1 MPRPTRT
8 RPTGELTLSDRLSH
22 LSFAQACRL
31 LGSRG
36 AELLRAGGAREI
48 DLDAQ
53 ARLDPDRFTLELG
66 DARVVIALAGEKR
79 VGLGWRCSACV
90 DPCEHAGAAFALIL
104 EEKTA
109 LGLAAPPP
117 ERTAVAALSEPEL
130 VAQALAERRERARSE
145 RMQLRAL
152 DAGRPWSDYVVTS
165 AASGRSHRVALR
177 GMERGA
183 SYCSCPDF
191 RKNTLGTCKHVL
203 FVQRKLARRFR
214 PEQLRRPYRRASFSV
229 YLDYTDEPA
238 LRLGIPAR
246 PLGAA
251 ASKLV
256 APLRDR
262 GIDDVHDLLRRL
274 RELEKL
280 GEEVTVYPDAERFA
294 EERLA
299 RERLRGLVDEIRADP
314 AGHRLRRELLAV
326 ELLPYQLD
334 GIAFAAGA
342 GRAILAD
349 EMGLGKT
356 IQAIGLAEL
365 LRREAGI
372 GRVLVVCPASVKSQ
386 WRSEIARFS
395 GHAAQLVLGS
405 AEQRATRYRSPHFF
419 TICNYEQVLRD
430 FAAIEAVT
438 WDLIVLD
445 EAQRIKNWEAKTSR
459 VLKALRSRFAL
470 ALSGTPLENR
480 LDELYSVVEFIDER
494 RLGPAFRFFN
504 RHRTHTEKGKLLGY
518 GKLGELRRD
527 LAPILLRRTRQ
538 SVLRELPPRTTEM
551 VRIAPTAAQAELH
564 AAHMRTVAAI
574 VRKHFISEM
583 DLLRLR
589 KALLMCRMAADATA
603 LVDKRAPGHSSKL
616 ERLEELLA
624 ELLRERERK
633 IVLFS
638 EWTSMLDLVEQR
650 LRRHGARWV
659 RLDGSVPQR
668 KRQGLVDAFQR
679 DPGCAL
685 FLTTNAGSTGLN
697 LQAANTVVNVDLP
710 WNPAVLEQRIGR
722 VHRMGQRRPVQV
734 FVLVTEA
741 TLEENLLATLGAKRE
756 LALAVLDPDSQVEA
770 VDMLTSVEDLRQRL
784 ELLLGAKPEPG
795 LDLREREAREGELA
809 RRARR
814 ERIAAAGGELV
825 RAAVALLGELLPAG
839 APGPDASRLA
849 EVLRERLAEGLGED
863 ATGRP
868 TLTLTLPDPSA
879 LGVLATS
886 LGGIFGGQPQLAAPP
901 DREPAGIRSRRARAE
916 RAVPLRARAE
926 DRVGGAFDP
935 EACDLRVVNA
945 RLRTATR

>member
-1 MPRPTRT
+1 MARPAKT
-8 RPTGELTLSDRLSH
+8 RPTGELTLADRLSQLGH
-22 LSFAQACRL
+22 AQACRL
-31 LGSRG
+31 LGPRG
-36 AELLRAGGAREI
+36 NDLLYAGGAFEI

-53 ARLDPDRFTLELG
+53 VRLLPDRFALALA
-66 DARVVIALAGEKR
+66 DAQVEICLAGEKR
-79 VGLGWRCSACV
+79 FGLAVRCSACATH
-90 DPCEHAGAAFALIL
+90 CEHAGAALALIL
-104 EEKTA
+104 EEKTL
-109 LGLAAPPP
+109 LGLAEPPP
-117 ERTAVAALSEPEL
+117 ERAPVAALGEEAL
-130 VAQALAERRERARSE
+130 VRLALEERRERALSE
-145 RMQLRAL
+145 RMTLRAL
-152 DAGRPWSDYVVTS
+152 DAERPWTDYVVTS
-165 AASGRSHRVALR
+165 AATGRSYRVALR
-177 GMERGA
+177 GMDRGL

-191 RKNTLGTCKHVL
+191 RKNTLGTCKHIL
-203 FVQRKLARRFR
+203 HVQEKIRRRFPAAR
-214 PEQLRRPYRRASFSV
+214 LRRAYRRRGFSV
-229 YLDYTDEPA
+229 FLDHTAGLA

-246 PLGAA
+246 PLDTAVER
-251 ASKLV
+251 LI

-262 GIDDVHDLLRRL
+262 AIDDVSDLMRRL
-274 RELEKL
+274 RELEKV

-299 RERLRGLVDEIRADP
+299 RERLRGRVDEIRADP
-314 AGHRLRRELLAV
+314 ARHPLRRELLRE

-342 GRAILAD
+342 GRAVLAD
-349 EMGLGKT
+349 DMGLGKT

-365 LRREAGI
+365 LRRELGI
-372 GRVLVVCPASVKSQ
+372 ERVLVVCPASVKSQ
-386 WRSEIARFS
+386 WRSEIRRFS
-395 GHAAQLVLGS
+395 GHEASLVLGS
-405 AEQRATRYRSPHFF
+405 AKERAAQYRGPRFF
-419 TICNYEQVLRD
+419 TVCNYEQVLRD
-430 FAAIEAVT
+430 FGAIEAVP
-438 WDLIVLD
+438 WDLVVLD

-494 RLGPAFRFFN
+494 SLGPAFRFFN
-504 RHRTHTEKGKLLGY
+504 RHRSISENGKVLGY
-518 GKLGELRRD
+518 RALGELRRA
-527 LAPILLRRTRQ
+527 LTPVLLRRTRQ

-564 AAHMRTVAAI
+564 TAHMRTVASI
-574 VRKHFISEM
+574 VRKRFISEM

-638 EWTSMLDLVEQR
+638 EWTSMLDLVEKR
-650 LRRHGARWV
+650 LRRMRARWV

-722 VHRMGQRRPVQV
+722 VHRMGQVRPVQV
-734 FVLVTEA
+734 FVLVTEE
-741 TLEENLLATLGAKRE
+741 TLEENLLATLGAKHE
-756 LALAVLDPDSQVEA
+756 LALAVLDADSQVEA
-770 VDMLTSVEDLRQRL
+770 VDMLSSMDDLRQRL

-795 LDLREREAREGELA
+795 PDLRERLAHEGELA
-809 RRARR
+809 RRGRR

-849 EVLRERLAEGLGED
+849 EAVRERLTAGLGED
-863 ATGRP
+863 SVGRP
-868 TLTLTLPDPSA
+868 TLTLTLPDPSV
-879 LGVLATS
+879 LGVLAAS
-886 LGGIFGGQPQLAAPP
+886 LGGIFAGQAPP
-901 DREPAGIRSRRARAE
+901 AASPDPEPVTTRSQRARAQ
-916 RAVPLRARAE
+916 RALPLLASAE
-926 DRVGGAFDP
+926 DGDGDAPVSRSGDGAW
-935 EACDLRVVNA
+935 RQSSV
-945 RLRTATR
+945 

>member
-1 MPRPTRT
+1 MPRSTRT

-36 AELLRAGGAREI
+36 TELLRAGGAREI

-53 ARLDPDRFTLELG
+53 ARLEPDRFTLELG

-90 DPCEHAGAAFALIL
+90 DPCEHAGAAFALVL

-130 VAQALAERRERARSE
+130 VAQALAERHERARSE
-145 RMQLRAL
+145 RMQVRAL
-152 DAGRPWSDYVVTS
+152 DARRPWSDYVVTS

-203 FVQRKLARRFR
+203 RVQRMIARRFR
-214 PEQLRRPYRRASFSV
+214 PEELRRPYRRASFSV
-229 YLDYTDEPA
+229 YLDYADEPA

-256 APLRDR
+256 APLRER
-262 GIDDVHDLLRRL
+262 GIADVHDLLRRL

-280 GEEVTVYPDAERFA
+280 GEEVTFYPDAERFA

-386 WRSEIARFS
+386 WRGEIARFS

-405 AEQRATRYRSPHFF
+405 AAERAARYRSPHFF

-430 FAAIEAVT
+430 FAAIEAVA
-438 WDLIVLD
+438 WDLVVLD

-459 VLKALRSRFAL
+459 TTKALRSRFAL

-480 LDELYSVVEFIDER
+480 LDELYSVVEFVDER

-504 RHRTHTEKGKLLGY
+504 RHRALSEQGKVLGY
-518 GKLGELRRD
+518 GQLGELRRA
-527 LAPILLRRTRQ
+527 LAPILLRRTRE
-538 SVLRELPPRTTEM
+538 SVLEQLPPRTTEV
-551 VRIAPTAAQAELH
+551 VRIAPTPAQQELH
-564 AAHMRTVAAI
+564 GAHMRTVAAV
-574 VRKHFISEM
+574 VRKRFINEM

-589 KALLMCRMAADATA
+589 RALLMCRMAANATV
-603 LVDKRAPGHSSKL
+603 LVDKCAPGHSSKL

-624 ELLRERERK
+624 GLLCERDRK
-633 IVLFS
+633 ILLFS
-638 EWTSMLDLVEQR
+638 EWTSMLDLVEER
-650 LRRHGARWV
+650 LRRLGASWV

-668 KRQGLVDAFQR
+668 KRQGLVEAFQS
-679 DPGCAL
+679 DPERRL

-722 VHRMGQRRPVQV
+722 AHRMGQTRPVQV
-734 FVLVTEA
+734 FVLVTEE
-741 TLEENLLATLGAKRE
+741 TLEENLLATLSAKRD
-756 LALAVLDPDSQVEA
+756 LALAVLDPDSDVEA
-770 VDMLTSVEDLRQRL
+770 VDMLSSVESLRERL
-784 ELLLGAKPEPG
+784 EILLGAAPEPG
-795 LDLREREAREGELA
+795 VDVREREAREGELA
-809 RRARR
+809 SQARR
-814 ERIAAAGGELV
+814 ERLAAAGAELV
-825 RAAVALLGELLPAG
+825 RAAFGFLSQLLPSSPALSG
-839 APGPDASRLA
+839 ASELA
-849 EVLRERLAEGLGED
+849 ESVRGRIAAAVGED
-863 ATGRP
+863 SAGRP
-868 TLTLTLPDPSA
+868 TLTLPLPDAPVLEA
-879 LGVLATS
+879 LAGSLA
-886 LGGIFGGQPQLAAPP
+886 QLAAGWSAVAEP
-901 DREPAGIRSRRARAE
+901 RERV
-916 RAVPLRARAE
+916 AVPRATLRA
-926 DRVGGAFDP
+926 GAG
-935 EACDLRVVNA
+935 
-945 RLRTATR
+945 T